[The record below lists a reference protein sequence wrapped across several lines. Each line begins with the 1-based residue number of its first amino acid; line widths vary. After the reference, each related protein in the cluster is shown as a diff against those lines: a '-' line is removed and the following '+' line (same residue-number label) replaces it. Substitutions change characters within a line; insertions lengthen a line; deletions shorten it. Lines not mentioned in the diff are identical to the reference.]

1 MLDQY
6 RLSLLDQQSM
16 RLSVL
21 LARHSALFGPPVA
34 PQTPSNGR
42 WESDAKVATRD
53 ARSGV
58 PFDQRRQA
66 IGRPP
71 T

>member
-21 LARHSALFGPPVA
+21 LARHSALFGPP
-34 PQTPSNGR
+34 R
-42 WESDAKVATRD
+42 RATNTFQWPP
-53 ARSGV
+53 GV
-58 PFDQRRQA
+58 
-66 IGRPP
+66 
-71 T
+71 